1 MELDQFVANGFHQV
15 VLPLL
20 LLVWFGL
27 FPATGWLAFTLQGG
41 RLQHLPGWRIET
53 DVPNLRQVHQKQV
66 TRNVKVI

>member
-41 RLQHLPGWRIET
+41 PTATSAGME
-53 DVPNLRQVHQKQV
+53 N
-66 TRNVKVI
+66 